1 MRYLKIAVLLLLTMP
16 LAYAGVSIDGTRIIF
31 PADSKSVN
39 VQLRNI
45 YDTPALVQAWI
56 DIGDPKKTPQAEEVP
71 FVLNPPLVRIEPNK
85 GQIIRIIP
93 LDRSKLPKDRE
104 SIFWFN
110 ILDIPPSDPNL
121 TDKNHLSFTVRTRV
135 KLFYR
140 PQLAMKVT
148 DAQQSL
154 QFKLDDSSNS
164 MTISNPTPYYIT
176 VLQVESGK
184 NHAFNS
190 GEDAIMLEPF
200 ASRSLKNFKP
210 DLTTK
215 KISYEIVNDLGAVQ
229 TFEAVMH

>member
-1 MRYLKIAVLLLLTMP
+1 MRYLKIAVLLLFTMP

-85 GQIIRIIP
+85 GQVIRIIP

-140 PQLAMKVT
+140 PQLAMKAT
-148 DAQQSL
+148 DAQHSL
-154 QFKLDDSSNS
+154 QFKLDASSNS
-164 MTISNPTPYYIT
+164 MIVSNPTPYYIT

-184 NHAFNS
+184 NQAFNS

>member
-45 YDTPALVQAWI
+45 YDTPALLQAWI

-140 PQLAMKVT
+140 PQLAIKAT

-164 MTISNPTPYYIT
+164 MTVSNPTPYYIT